1 VSVVINEFEV
11 VPAQQPQQGTQAQAQ
26 PVPAPPPSP
35 GEIDEEIRRALRR
48 LENRERRLR
57 AT

>member
-1 VSVVINEFEV
+1 MSVVINEFEV
-11 VPAQQPQQGTQAQAQ
+11 VPAQQPPERGTQPQSA
-26 PVPAPPPSP
+26 PAPAPGP
-35 GEIDEEIRRALRR
+35 GEIDEEIRRALQR